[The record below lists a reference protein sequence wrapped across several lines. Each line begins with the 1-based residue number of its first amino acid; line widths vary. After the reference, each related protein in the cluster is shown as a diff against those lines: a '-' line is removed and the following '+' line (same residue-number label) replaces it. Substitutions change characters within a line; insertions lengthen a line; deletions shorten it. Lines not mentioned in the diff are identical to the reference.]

1 MAEGYRSRHTGPEID
16 ESIGRVQSV
25 PAGVKDGFLHINEE
39 TGQPEWSAV
48 RVDDAMSSSSENPVQ
63 NKAVKA
69 YIDGLMSGALRRKIV
84 SSLPTQDIES
94 NVVYMILKQE
104 GDDGDY
110 YTEYLYIEDKW
121 EIIGSTQMKVDAALS
136 SDSTNPVQ
144 NKVIKVALDE
154 KLSKGEFEEY
164 ADNVEI
170 KTEETEGAPEVR
182 SIIIGGDAYN
192 VPKTV
197 VDDGLS
203 GESTNSVQ
211 NKVVKQAL
219 DAKQG
224 KLTPGNGI
232 TIDDNNVISGSSQI
246 TVDEQLSDTS
256 DNPVT
261 SKAIKAALD
270 QKVNSVD
277 INPVNVTFSTAR
289 SEDSKALEIK
299 SFTVNESGN
308 VTIYNVPDAPLITV
322 DTEISADSE
331 NPVQNKVIKAA
342 LDAKQD
348 TLVAGDNITIV
359 DNVISATATVD
370 VDDKLSA
377 TSTNPVQNKVIKAA
391 LDDKI
396 DASSI
401 TISESVSQ
409 DQNALTAK
417 SFTFTDSGVSTI
429 YNIRDGSVPQLLTA
443 GYVYSTAVTSGDT
456 ITDANLIEAYTAH
469 MPITINGHLLSYQDT
484 VGTSVRYL
492 YSTLSD
498 SKVYVNLVELDTTSH
513 IITFHEVNLSA
524 GGGVTEERVQEMI
537 NESIISAIN
546 SSY

>member
-1 MAEGYRSRHTGPEID
+1 MNYTSNLHLPIIPSNQYSTTRVADMIAANQGDSESSAFNIIDTAIAGKQNQITINPTG
-16 ESIGRVQSV
+16 
-25 PAGVKDGFLHINEE
+25 E
-39 TGQPEWSAV
+39 TATATITS
-48 RVDDAMSSSSENPVQ
+48 M
-63 NKAVKA
+63 K
-69 YIDGLMSGALRRKIV
+69 IDG
-84 SSLPTQDIES
+84 
-94 NVVYMILKQE
+94 VVY
-104 GDDGDY
+104 
-110 YTEYLYIEDKW
+110 
-121 EIIGSTQMKVDAALS
+121 
-136 SDSTNPVQ
+136 
-144 NKVIKVALDE
+144 KVAGEVINIDAE
-154 KLSKGEFEEY
+154 LS
-164 ADNVEI
+164 
-170 KTEETEGAPEVR
+170 TT
-182 SIIIGGDAYN
+182 
-192 VPKTV
+192 
-197 VDDGLS
+197 
-203 GESTNSVQ
+203 ST
-211 NKVVKQAL
+211 
-219 DAKQG
+219 
-224 KLTPGNGI
+224 
-232 TIDDNNVISGSSQI
+232 
-246 TVDEQLSDTS
+246 
-256 DNPVT
+256 
-261 SKAIKAALD
+261 
-270 QKVNSVD
+270 
-277 INPVNVTFSTAR
+277 
-289 SEDSKALEIK
+289 
-299 SFTVNESGN
+299 
-308 VTIYNVPDAPLITV
+308 
-322 DTEISADSE
+322 

-359 DNVISATATVD
+359 DNVISATATATVD
-370 VDDKLSA
+370 VDEQLSA

-396 DASSI
+396 DASSLDPLSI

-524 GGGVTEERVQEMI
+524 GGAGGGVTEERVQEMI
-537 NESIISAIN
+537 DESIISAIN

>member
-154 KLSKGEFEEY
+154 KLSKVEFEEY

-246 TVDEQLSDTS
+246 TVDEQLS
-256 DNPVT
+256 
-261 SKAIKAALD
+261 
-270 QKVNSVD
+270 
-277 INPVNVTFSTAR
+277 
-289 SEDSKALEIK
+289 
-299 SFTVNESGN
+299 
-308 VTIYNVPDAPLITV
+308 
-322 DTEISADSE
+322 
-331 NPVQNKVIKAA
+331 
-342 LDAKQD
+342 
-348 TLVAGDNITIV
+348 
-359 DNVISATATVD
+359 
-370 VDDKLSA
+370 A

-396 DASSI
+396 DASSLDPLSI

>member
-1 MAEGYRSRHTGPEID
+1 MNYTSNLHLPIIPSNQYSTTRVADMIAANQGDSESSAFNIIDTAIAGKQNQITINPTGETATATII
-16 ESIGRVQSV
+16 SI
-25 PAGVKDGFLHINEE
+25 K
-39 TGQPEWSAV
+39 
-48 RVDDAMSSSSENPVQ
+48 
-63 NKAVKA
+63 
-69 YIDGLMSGALRRKIV
+69 IDG
-84 SSLPTQDIES
+84 
-94 NVVYMILKQE
+94 VVY
-104 GDDGDY
+104 
-110 YTEYLYIEDKW
+110 
-121 EIIGSTQMKVDAALS
+121 
-136 SDSTNPVQ
+136 
-144 NKVIKVALDE
+144 KVAGEVINIDAE
-154 KLSKGEFEEY
+154 LS
-164 ADNVEI
+164 
-170 KTEETEGAPEVR
+170 TT
-182 SIIIGGDAYN
+182 
-192 VPKTV
+192 
-197 VDDGLS
+197 
-203 GESTNSVQ
+203 ST
-211 NKVVKQAL
+211 
-219 DAKQG
+219 
-224 KLTPGNGI
+224 
-232 TIDDNNVISGSSQI
+232 
-246 TVDEQLSDTS
+246 
-256 DNPVT
+256 
-261 SKAIKAALD
+261 
-270 QKVNSVD
+270 
-277 INPVNVTFSTAR
+277 
-289 SEDSKALEIK
+289 
-299 SFTVNESGN
+299 
-308 VTIYNVPDAPLITV
+308 
-322 DTEISADSE
+322 

-359 DNVISATATVD
+359 DNVISATATATVD
-370 VDDKLSA
+370 VDEQLSA

-396 DASSI
+396 DASSLDPLSI

-524 GGGVTEERVQEMI
+524 GGGVTEARVQEMI
-537 NESIISAIN
+537 DESIISAIN

>member
-1 MAEGYRSRHTGPEID
+1 MNYTSNLHLPIIPSNQYSTTRVADMIAANQGDSESSAFNIIDTAIAGKQNQITINPTGETATATII
-16 ESIGRVQSV
+16 SI
-25 PAGVKDGFLHINEE
+25 K
-39 TGQPEWSAV
+39 
-48 RVDDAMSSSSENPVQ
+48 
-63 NKAVKA
+63 
-69 YIDGLMSGALRRKIV
+69 IDG
-84 SSLPTQDIES
+84 
-94 NVVYMILKQE
+94 VVYKVAGEVINIDSEL
-104 GDDGDY
+104 
-110 YTEYLYIEDKW
+110 
-121 EIIGSTQMKVDAALS
+121 STT
-136 SDSTNPVQ
+136 STNPVQ
-144 NKVIKVALDE
+144 NKIIKAALDA
-154 KLSKGEFEEY
+154 KQDTLVAGDNITIV
-164 ADNVEI
+164 DNVI
-170 KTEETEGAPEVR
+170 SAT
-182 SIIIGGDAYN
+182 GD
-192 VPKTV
+192 
-197 VDDGLS
+197 VDDELS
-203 GESTNSVQ
+203 ATSTNPVQ

-246 TVDEQLSDTS
+246 TVDEQLS
-256 DNPVT
+256 
-261 SKAIKAALD
+261 
-270 QKVNSVD
+270 
-277 INPVNVTFSTAR
+277 
-289 SEDSKALEIK
+289 
-299 SFTVNESGN
+299 
-308 VTIYNVPDAPLITV
+308 
-322 DTEISADSE
+322 
-331 NPVQNKVIKAA
+331 
-342 LDAKQD
+342 
-348 TLVAGDNITIV
+348 
-359 DNVISATATVD
+359 
-370 VDDKLSA
+370 A

-396 DASSI
+396 DASSLDPLSI

>member
-154 KLSKGEFEEY
+154 KLSKVEFEEY
-164 ADNVEI
+164 ADNIEI

-277 INPVNVTFSTAR
+277 ISPVNVTFSTVR

-299 SFTVNESGN
+299 SFTVNESGD

-342 LDAKQD
+342 LD
-348 TLVAGDNITIV
+348 
-359 DNVISATATVD
+359 
-370 VDDKLSA
+370 
-377 TSTNPVQNKVIKAA
+377 
-391 LDDKI
+391 DKI

-401 TISESVSQ
+401 IISESVSQ